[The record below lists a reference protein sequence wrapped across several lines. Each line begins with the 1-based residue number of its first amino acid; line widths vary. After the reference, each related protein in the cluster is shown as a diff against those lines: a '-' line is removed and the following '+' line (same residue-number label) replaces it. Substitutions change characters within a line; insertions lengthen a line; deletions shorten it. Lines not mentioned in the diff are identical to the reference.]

1 MKILPRLPSFKM
13 NPVLSFVPNF
23 SIIFMSSSVK
33 SIFSPYQITLQW
45 CDQEALILYYKI
57 ADIRSIKIDK
67 YYASGASCA
76 TVWQGVPNFL
86 MEVKEKKLPDLKKQD
101 TKKQKLPDLKKQDT
115 KKPEVKK
122 MQTES
127 YNGHCP
133 FVPNIGNA
141 LQIR

>member
-23 SIIFMSSSVK
+23 SIIFMSSSLK

-45 CDQEALILYYKI
+45 CDQEALTLYYKI
-57 ADIRSIKIDK
+57 ADVRSIKIDK

-86 MEVKEKKLPDLKKQD
+86 MEVKEKKPPDLN
-101 TKKQKLPDLKKQDT
+101 KQDT